1 MNDVDVRG
9 PHAWIPVESARD
21 ELLARFLDR
30 LWRRYRE
37 RVPYVRIYE
46 ELIASHGGTFVN
58 DHIAFRTL
66 ACQQPFC
73 GIPSL
78 SRLFEAFGYEAA
90 GCYQFPDKHLSA
102 IHLQHPNGLFPKLFI
117 SELQMGKLPAEIR
130 GPLRKSLQTHRPAL
144 SDELLDRVATP
155 DSRDLELLQLCT
167 DWIETLPWAP
177 PEESDLLAVNAAS
190 QYGAWV
196 LGHGYNVNHFTAL
209 INSQNSPAL
218 ADIEQTVRALQQA
231 GVPVKSEIEGAP
243 RSKLR
248 QTATS
253 AAAGDITIVQSGR
266 PTIRTWP
273 YAYFELAERGD
284 IVDSDTGRTRRFQ
297 GFLGSQATQLF
308 EMTRRPQ

>member
-1 MNDVDVRG
+1 MHDLDAPG
-9 PHAWIPVESARD
+9 PHARIPVDSARD

-30 LWRRYRE
+30 LWQRYRQ
-37 RVPYVRIYE
+37 RVPYVQVYE
-46 ELIASHGGTFVN
+46 ELLASRGGTFVN

-78 SRLFEAFGYEAA
+78 SRLFEAFGYAPAA
-90 GCYQFPDKHLSA
+90 CYQFPDKHLSA

-117 SELQMGKLPAEIR
+117 SELQIGKLPPEIR
-130 GPLRKSLQTHRPAL
+130 PLLRQTLQTHR
-144 SDELLDRVATP
+144 
-155 DSRDLELLQLCT
+155 LQLGDEVLDHVAAPRSDAAETLQTCT

-196 LGHGYNVNHFTAL
+196 LGHGHNVNHFTAL
-209 INSQNSPAL
+209 INSQNCPAL
-218 ADIEQTVRALQQA
+218 ADIEQTVEALQRA

-243 RSKLR
+243 RTKLR
-248 QTATS
+248 QTAT
-253 AAAGDITIVQSGR
+253 AAASGDITIVHSGR
-266 PTIRTWP
+266 PTTRTWP

-284 IVDSDTGRTRRFQ
+284 VVDSESGRSGRFE

-308 EMTRRPQ
+308 EMTRNLQ